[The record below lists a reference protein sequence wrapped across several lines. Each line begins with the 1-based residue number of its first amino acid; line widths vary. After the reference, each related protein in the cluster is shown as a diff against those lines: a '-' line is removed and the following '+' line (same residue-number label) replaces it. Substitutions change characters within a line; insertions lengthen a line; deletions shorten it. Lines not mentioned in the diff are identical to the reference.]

1 MSTDLCCYS
10 GFWTYPDPG
19 TKNLFDFVRRL
30 RIRGRSSPVPAL
42 SFSRPLVV
50 LQSDD
55 WGRVGVR
62 DREGYEQLRASGIH
76 LGENPYDYYSLET
89 AEDVIALRDMLRRHR
104 DSTGRPACLVMNFL
118 LANLDFQKTA
128 DAGFKDIH
136 LMPLSQGLPGAW
148 KRPGLFEAYQ
158 QGISDDVFYPA
169 LHGLTHFCRLAVER
183 ALALPGEHNNLLHT
197 LWKAE
202 TPYIYWRMPWIGY
215 EYNNPEKPQA
225 GFLDAGT
232 QSNLIAEAAREF
244 QKVFAT
250 APLSACAPGYR
261 ANGDTH
267 RAWSECGVRVAQ
279 NGSGGAL
286 PPHMDQ
292 WEILNLHRTIDIE
305 PFQRGLPLEK
315 YMQLAERCFERG
327 IPAVVSVHSI
337 NFHSSLKD
345 FRGPA
350 LRVLDEFLGAL
361 EARHPDLLYVH
372 DMNLYE
378 LVAKGKFKGPRGP
391 VSVEVKQGG
400 SRSRS
405 MTMGAN

>member
-1 MSTDLCCYS
+1 M
-10 GFWTYPDPG
+10 F
-19 TKNLFDFVRRL
+19 NLAEKLKRWGKQAKVPEL
-30 RIRGRSSPVPAL
+30 R
-42 SFSRPLVV
+42 FSRPLVL

-89 AEDVIALRDMLRRHR
+89 SDDVMAVRDMLKRHR

-128 DAGFKDIH
+128 DGGFKDMY
-136 LMPLSQGLPGAW
+136 LMPLSRGLPGAW
-148 KRPGLFEAYQ
+148 KRPGLFEAYR

-169 LHGLTHFCRLAVER
+169 LHGLTHFCRLAAER
-183 ALALPGEHNNLLHT
+183 ALTSPGDRNNLLHT

-215 EYNNPEKPQA
+215 EYCNPEKPHA
-225 GFLDAGT
+225 GFLEAGT
-232 QSNLIAEAAREF
+232 QVRLVAEAAREF
-244 QKVFAT
+244 EKLFSV

-261 ANGDTH
+261 ANDDTH
-267 RAWSECGVRVAQ
+267 RAWSESGVRVAQ

-286 PPHMDQ
+286 APHMDE
-292 WEILNLHRTIDIE
+292 WEMLNLHRAIDIE
-305 PFQRGLPLEK
+305 PFERGLPLEK

-327 IPAVVSVHSI
+327 IPAIVSVHSI

-350 LRVLDEFLGAL
+350 LRVLDEFLSAL
-361 EARHPDLLYVH
+361 EAKHPNLLYVH

-378 LVAKGKFKGPRGP
+378 LVTRGKFKGPRGP
-391 VSVEVKQGG
+391 VSVEVTLNDG
-400 SRSRS
+400 RSRH
-405 MTMGAN
+405 MAMGAG

>member
-1 MSTDLCCYS
+1 MPKFVDKLKAWGARPEVRDL
-10 GFWTYPDPG
+10 
-19 TKNLFDFVRRL
+19 R
-30 RIRGRSSPVPAL
+30 
-42 SFSRPLVV
+42 FSRPLVL

-89 AEDVIALRDMLRRHR
+89 AEDVMALRDMLKRHR
-104 DSTGRPACLVMNFL
+104 DATGRPACMVMNFL

-128 DAGFKDIH
+128 DSGFQEIH
-136 LMPLSQGLPGAW
+136 LLPLSQGLPGAW
-148 KRPGLFEAYQ
+148 KRPGLFEAYR

-169 LHGLTHFCRLAVER
+169 LHGLTHFCRPAVER
-183 ALALPGEHNNLLHT
+183 TLTVHGERNNLLHT

-215 EYNNPEKPQA
+215 EYCNPEKPQA
-225 GFLDAGT
+225 GFLEADI
-232 QSNLIAEAAREF
+232 QENLIAEGAREF
-244 QKVFAT
+244 QKFFSM

-261 ANGDTH
+261 ANDDTR
-267 RAWSECGVRVAQ
+267 RAWSRCGIRVAQ

-286 PPHMDQ
+286 PPHMD
-292 WEILNLHRTIDIE
+292 ECGMLNLHRTIDIE
-305 PFQRGLPLEK
+305 PFERGLSLEK

-327 IPAVVSVHSI
+327 IPAIISIHSI

-345 FRGPA
+345 FRDPA

-361 EARHPDLLYVH
+361 EARHPNLLYVH
-372 DMNLYE
+372 DLDVYE
-378 LVAKGKFKGPRGP
+378 LVDRGKFKGPRGP
-391 VSVEVKQGG
+391 VSVEVKQGNG
-400 SRSRS
+400 KWKCA
-405 MTMGAN
+405 TPGAS